1 MLHNMLTGIY
11 TISAVAKLSLTSLE
25 FFLLVTTRQALAMQN
40 TAQLYTKKICDW
52 EDVNK
57 PHLLRQGP

>member
-40 TAQLYTKKICDW
+40 TAQLYTKKICD
-52 EDVNK
+52 
-57 PHLLRQGP
+57 